1 MSTLSPFGC
10 RTALKLGLTGAAAAL
25 APRRAR
31 AQSPREVKIALVVPL
46 SGAWARQGI
55 LEQMGAELAIEDV
68 NSSGGI
74 KALGGAKMK
83 LVLYDTGDTAE
94 KAKNAAQRLVA
105 QEPDVVGGI
114 GCWLSTFTLAVTEV
128 TERAELPWLTL
139 SYSDVITGRGF
150 KYIFQSSPTAEAQA
164 TALLPRIVD
173 LATKSTAIKPT
184 KVAFVG
190 DNSASSVS
198 FMKPIRG
205 HVAKDL
211 GLTIVAD
218 ETYTPPLADATT
230 LVQKIRSG
238 RPDFIVLPVDERRRR
253 QAPARQ
259 VRRARDHRQHHS
271 AGRRRRPLD
280 GARAGEDRRQGA
292 PGGMIVGLANWPG
305 KDLSDLEKRF
315 VAKTGEPWFGHDS
328 IFPYAHVMIFKEAL
342 ERTASTDRKKL
353 GEMLHTIDLKDGP
366 ANFFPDGRVKYDENG
381 RRVGAELC
389 IVQWQKGR
397 PVAVHP
403 DNIAVRRRSGRSR
416 SRPTVDGKTRRSP
429 RRVFPSASPRRA
441 SRAPAALPRSASQLP
456 GGTGIA

>member
-1 MSTLSPFGC
+1 MTRMTTTPSPLTSSPLPSDPFGPFG
-10 RTALKLGLTGAAAAL
+10 RRAALKLGLAGTAAAV

-31 AQSPREVKIALVVPL
+31 AQAKEVKIALVVPL
-46 SGAWARQGI
+46 SGPWARQGI
-55 LEQMGAELAIEDV
+55 LEQMGAEMAIEDV
-68 NSSGGI
+68 NNGGGI

-114 GCWLSTFTLAVTEV
+114 GSWLSSFTLAVTEV

-139 SYSDVITGRGF
+139 SYSDLITGRGF
-150 KYIFQSSPTAEAQA
+150 KYIFQTSPTADSQA

-173 LATKSTAIKPT
+173 LAAKAGGGKPT

-198 FMKPIRG
+198 FMKAIRG
-205 HVAKDL
+205 GVAKDL

-238 RPDFIVLPVDERRRR
+238 RPDFIVMQSTNVGDDKLLLDKFAERGIT
-253 QAPARQ
+253 ASTVPLVGGGGHWTVPELAK
-259 VRRARDHRQHHS
+259 V
-271 AGRRRRPLD
+271 AGKEHLE
-280 GARAGEDRRQGA
+280 GV
-292 PGGMIVGLANWPG
+292 IVGLANWPG
-305 KDLSDLEKRF
+305 RALADLEKRF
-315 VAKTGEPWFGHDS
+315 VARTQEPWFGHDS
-328 IFPYAHVMIFKEAL
+328 IFPYAHVMIFKETL
-342 ERTASTDRKKL
+342 ERTASTDRRKV
-353 GEMLHTIDLKDGP
+353 GEMLHQIDLKDGP
-366 ANFFPDGRVKYDENG
+366 ARYFPDGRVKFADNG

-403 DNIAVRRRSGRSR
+403 ESIAVSKAVWPKLS
-416 SRPTVDGKTRRSP
+416 
-429 RRVFPSASPRRA
+429 
-441 SRAPAALPRSASQLP
+441 
-456 GGTGIA
+456 

>member
-1 MSTLSPFGC
+1 MTMLSPIGR
-10 RTALKLGLTGAAAAL
+10 RTAIKMGLAGTAAVL

-31 AQSPREVKIALVVPL
+31 AQNPREVKIALVVPL

-68 NSSGGI
+68 NNSGGV
-74 KALGGAKMK
+74 KALGGAKLK

-139 SYSDVITGRGF
+139 SYSDLITGRGF
-150 KYIFQSSPTAEAQA
+150 KYIFQSSPTADAQA

-173 LATKSTAIKPT
+173 LANKATGGKPT

-238 RPDFIVLPVDERRRR
+238 RPDFIVLQSTNVGDDKLLLDKFAERGIT
-253 QAPARQ
+253 ANTIPLIGGGGHWT
-259 VRRARDHRQHHS
+259 VPELLKV
-271 AGRRRRPLD
+271 AGKEHL
-280 GARAGEDRRQGA
+280 E
-292 PGGMIVGLANWPG
+292 GMIVGLANWPG
-305 KDLSDLEKRF
+305 KDLGDLEKRF

-342 ERTASTDRKKL
+342 ERTGSTDRKKL
-353 GEMLHTIDLKDGP
+353 GQVMHTIDLKDGP
-366 ANFFPDGRVKYDENG
+366 AKFFPDGRVKYDESG

-403 DNIAVRRRSGRSR
+403 ENIAVAKAIWPKLS
-416 SRPTVDGKTRRSP
+416 
-429 RRVFPSASPRRA
+429 
-441 SRAPAALPRSASQLP
+441 
-456 GGTGIA
+456 

>member
-1 MSTLSPFGC
+1 MTTPSTFGR
-10 RTALKLGLTGAAAAL
+10 RTAIKMGLAGTAAAL
-25 APRRAR
+25 APRRAH

-68 NSSGGI
+68 NNSGGI
-74 KALGGAKMK
+74 KALGGAKLK

-105 QEPDVVGGI
+105 QEPDVVAGI
-114 GCWLSTFTLAVTEV
+114 GCWLSSFTLAVTEV

-139 SYSDVITGRGF
+139 SYSDLITGRGF
-150 KYIFQSSPTAEAQA
+150 KYIFQSSPTAETQA

-173 LATKSTAIKPT
+173 LANKATGVRPT
-184 KVAFVG
+184 KVAFIG

-218 ETYTPPLADATT
+218 ETYTPPLSDATT

-238 RPDFIVLPVDERRRR
+238 RPDFIVLQSTNVGDDKLLLDKFAERGIT
-253 QAPARQ
+253 PSTIPLIGGGGHWC
-259 VRRARDHRQHHS
+259 VPELMKV
-271 AGRRRRPLD
+271 AGKEHL
-280 GARAGEDRRQGA
+280 E
-292 PGGMIVGLANWPG
+292 GMIVGLANWPG
-305 KDLSDLEKRF
+305 KDLGDLEKRF

-328 IFPYAHVMIFKEAL
+328 IFPYAHVMILKEVL
-342 ERTASTDRKKL
+342 ERTASTDRRKV
-353 GEMLHTIDLKDGP
+353 GEMLRKIDLKDGP
-366 ANFFPDGRVKYDENG
+366 AKLFPDGRVKYDEIG

-403 DNIAVRRRSGRSR
+403 DSIAVSKAVWPKLS
-416 SRPTVDGKTRRSP
+416 
-429 RRVFPSASPRRA
+429 
-441 SRAPAALPRSASQLP
+441 
-456 GGTGIA
+456 

>member
-1 MSTLSPFGC
+1 MTTTFGR
-10 RTALKLGLTGAAAAL
+10 RTAIKLGLGGAATML
-25 APRRAR
+25 APRRAQ
-31 AQSPREVKIALVVPL
+31 AQNPREVKIALVVPL
-46 SGAWARQGI
+46 SGPWARQGI

-68 NSSGGI
+68 NNSGGI
-74 KALGGAKMK
+74 KALGGAKLK

-114 GCWLSTFTLAVTEV
+114 GCWLSSFTLAVTEV

-139 SYSDVITGRGF
+139 SYSDLITGRGF
-150 KYIFQSSPTAEAQA
+150 KYIFQTSPTAETQA
-164 TALLPRIVD
+164 TALLPRVVD
-173 LATKSTAIKPT
+173 LATKSGAGKPT

-198 FMKPIRG
+198 FMKAIRG
-205 HVAKDL
+205 GVAKDL

-218 ETYTPPLADATT
+218 EVFTPPLADATT

-238 RPDFIVLPVDERRRR
+238 RPDFIVMQSTNVGDDKLLLDKFAERGIT
-253 QAPARQ
+253 ASTIPLIGGGGHWTVPELAK
-259 VRRARDHRQHHS
+259 V
-271 AGRRRRPLD
+271 AGKEHLE
-280 GARAGEDRRQGA
+280 GV
-292 PGGMIVGLANWPG
+292 IVGLANWPG
-305 KDLSDLEKRF
+305 KALGDLEKRF
-315 VAKTGEPWFGHDS
+315 MAKTNEPWFGHDS

-342 ERTASTDRKKL
+342 ERTKSTDRKKL

-366 ANFFPDGRVKYDENG
+366 SRFFPDGRVKFDTNG

-403 DNIAVRRRSGRSR
+403 ESIAVSKAVWPKVS
-416 SRPTVDGKTRRSP
+416 
-429 RRVFPSASPRRA
+429 
-441 SRAPAALPRSASQLP
+441 
-456 GGTGIA
+456 

>member
-1 MSTLSPFGC
+1 MSTPSASGR
-10 RTALKLGLTGAAAAL
+10 RTAIKLGLAAAATAL

-31 AQSPREVKIALVVPL
+31 AQNPKEVKIALVVPL
-46 SGAWARQGI
+46 SGPWARQGI

-68 NSSGGI
+68 NKSGGI
-74 KALGGAKMK
+74 KALGGAKLK
-83 LVLYDTGDTAE
+83 LVLYDTGDSAE

-114 GCWLSTFTLAVTEV
+114 GSWLSSFTLAVTEV

-139 SYSDVITGRGF
+139 SYSDLITGRGF
-150 KYIFQSSPTAEAQA
+150 KYVFQSSPTADAQA
-164 TALLPRIVD
+164 TAMLPRIVD
-173 LATKSTAIKPT
+173 LASKAGSGRPT
-184 KVAFVG
+184 KVAFIG

-238 RPDFIVLPVDERRRR
+238 RPDFIVFQSTNVGDDKLLLDKFAERGIT
-253 QAPARQ
+253 
-259 VRRARDHRQHHS
+259 
-271 AGRRRRPLD
+271 AGTVPLV
-280 GARAGEDRRQGA
+280 GGGGHWTVPELLKVAGKE
-292 PGGMIVGLANWPG
+292 PGDPG
-305 KDLSDLEKRF
+305 KRF
-315 VAKTGEPWFGHDS
+315 VAKTNEPWFGHDS
-328 IFPYAHVMIFKEAL
+328 IFPYAHVMIFKEAI
-342 ERTASTDRKKL
+342 ERTGSTDRKKVA
-353 GEMLHTIDLKDGP
+353 EMLHKIDLKDGP
-366 ANFFPDGRVKYDENG
+366 AKLFPDGRIRYDESG

-403 DNIAVRRRSGRSR
+403 ENIAVSKAVWPKLS
-416 SRPTVDGKTRRSP
+416 
-429 RRVFPSASPRRA
+429 
-441 SRAPAALPRSASQLP
+441 
-456 GGTGIA
+456 

>member
-1 MSTLSPFGC
+1 MGMSKPSTFG
-10 RTALKLGLTGAAAAL
+10 RRAAIKMGLAGAATVL

-31 AQSPREVKIALVVPL
+31 AQNPKEVKIALVVPL
-46 SGAWARQGI
+46 SGPWARQGI

-74 KALGGAKMK
+74 KALGGAKLK
-83 LVLYDTGDTAE
+83 LILYDTGDSAE

-114 GCWLSTFTLAVTEV
+114 GCWLSSFTLAVTEV

-139 SYSDVITGRGF
+139 SYSDLITGRGF
-150 KYIFQSSPTAEAQA
+150 KYIFQSSPTADAQA
-164 TALLPRIVD
+164 TAMLPRIVD
-173 LATKSTAIKPT
+173 LASKAGSGRPT

-238 RPDFIVLPVDERRRR
+238 RPDFIVFQSTNVGDDKLLLDKFAERGIT
-253 QAPARQ
+253 ASTVPL
-259 VRRARDHRQHHS
+259 VGGGGHWTVPELLKV
-271 AGRRRRPLD
+271 AGKEHL
-280 GARAGEDRRQGA
+280 E
-292 PGGMIVGLANWPG
+292 GMIVGLANWPG
-305 KDLSDLEKRF
+305 KDLGDLEKRF
-315 VAKTGEPWFGHDS
+315 VAKTSEPWFGHDS
-328 IFPYAHVMIFKEAL
+328 IFPYAHVMIFKEAI
-342 ERTASTDRKKL
+342 ERTASTDRKKVA
-353 GEMLHTIDLKDGP
+353 EMLHKIDLKDGP
-366 ANFFPDGRVKYDENG
+366 AKLFPDGRIKYDDSG

-403 DNIAVRRRSGRSR
+403 ENIAVSKAVWPKLS
-416 SRPTVDGKTRRSP
+416 
-429 RRVFPSASPRRA
+429 
-441 SRAPAALPRSASQLP
+441 
-456 GGTGIA
+456 